1 LEYGFRYNPEG
12 GDIPYWMISVQ
23 SGALSGWKINAIVSN
38 YNSEKRKET
47 RWALKFNAFSF

>member
-1 LEYGFRYNPEG
+1 VVSF
-12 GDIPYWMISVQ
+12 Q
-23 SGALSGWKINAIVSN
+23 SKIINGWKINAIVSN

>member
-1 LEYGFRYNPEG
+1 
-12 GDIPYWMISVQ
+12 MISVQ
-23 SGALSGWKINAIVSN
+23 SGVLSGWKINAIVSS